1 MPGTFPNIKSTQAK
15 QPKRP
20 VRAGS
25 VAVNDSVSGSCR
37 MVVRLAVIAQFLCCV
52 RVNVRFNTACEYH
65 EIALD
70 LRITRVTRWLS

>member
-1 MPGTFPNIKSTQAK
+1 MRHYARWAMPGTFPNIKSTQAK

-37 MVVRLAVIAQFLCCV
+37 MVVRLALIA
-52 RVNVRFNTACEYH
+52 
-65 EIALD
+65 EILL
-70 LRITRVTRWLS
+70 LRLWGCPL